1 MCQELLEGSSEE
13 SPTGHAHKLPTSL
26 GTQNSWAVTG
36 MEAQVGAFKEDGI
49 TFTRTDDL
57 GRHLFWLRFL
67 LLLRLKLTVQVACPL

>member
-1 MCQELLEGSSEE
+1 
-13 SPTGHAHKLPTSL
+13 
-26 GTQNSWAVTG
+26 